1 MLTNI
6 LLPTATQP
14 CHPRR
19 ALFQI
24 YLRSGLTPRLLEK
37 PIRKEEVESKMNVF
51 ASKTNVIALK
61 MNVFASKMNVFALK
75 MNVFASKMNV
85 FASKMNVFALKMN
98 VFTKVTHA
106 SILFHSSLPFPRQKN
121 PQILTAV
128 FRFHI
133 PSMLHYKNLKHLPL
147 DLKETIL

>member
-1 MLTNI
+1 
-6 LLPTATQP
+6 
-14 CHPRR
+14 
-19 ALFQI
+19 
-24 YLRSGLTPRLLEK
+24 
-37 PIRKEEVESKMNVF
+37 
-51 ASKTNVIALK
+51 

-75 MNVFASKMNV
+75 MNVFALKTNVFASKMNVFTLKTNV

>member
-1 MLTNI
+1 
-6 LLPTATQP
+6 
-14 CHPRR
+14 
-19 ALFQI
+19 
-24 YLRSGLTPRLLEK
+24 
-37 PIRKEEVESKMNVF
+37 
-51 ASKTNVIALK
+51 

-75 MNVFASKMNV
+75 MNVFALKTNVFASKMNVFTLKTNV

-121 PQILTAV
+121 PQILRAV
-128 FRFHI
+128 FRFRI